1 MRKNIKRILSLTL
14 ALTMFLQGIN
24 PTVIFAMGEEL
35 VNSVLESSEI
45 DESEINGTSEDEIS
59 DNLDVIENEISEVVE
74 DERLR
79 NFMPTSEEVD
89 ELSGYIE
96 IYTASDLQSIRSNLT
111 GNFKLMNDIDLEDVA
126 WTAIGSSY
134 TPFKGKLNGQ
144 GFKIKN
150 LRLNSNTN
158 DQGFFGYANG
168 AKISN
173 LILENASVDTAANYW
188 NNTGALL
195 GVAVNYT
202 LIENCAVV
210 GGVVRNIYRY
220 ASGMVGQLVNSTIS
234 KSYTMNAV
242 DGKQYVGGLAGYI
255 SGNSKIID
263 SYSRSFVGGN
273 AGQTYGITPADAPAI
288 VENVYFA
295 GSLVNGDNAITNGE
309 MKNCFYDIDK
319 VRVPNPEGTG
329 KTFDEIQ
336 SEGTFDDWDFSNIWI
351 IDESY
356 PYPHLQETPV
366 IKAEGTIDNPREI
379 KTVTDLKSIAGEPR
393 IAYILM
399 NDIDLE
405 GNYMV
410 CDRNFR

>member
-144 GFKIKN
+144 GFIIKN
-150 LRLNSNTN
+150 LSMRVDDSN
-158 DQGFFGYANG
+158 QGLFGYANG
-168 AKISN
+168 ATISN
-173 LILENASVDTAANYW
+173 LILENANVNIPGSWKGYI
-188 NNTGALL
+188 GALL
-195 GVAVNYT
+195 GHATSN
-202 LIENCAVV
+202 
-210 GGVVRNIYRY
+210 
-220 ASGMVGQLVNSTIS
+220 
-234 KSYTMNAV
+234 
-242 DGKQYVGGLAGYI
+242 
-255 SGNSKIID
+255 
-263 SYSRSFVGGN
+263 
-273 AGQTYGITPADAPAI
+273 
-288 VENVYFA
+288 
-295 GSLVNGDNAITNGE
+295 
-309 MKNCFYDIDK
+309 
-319 VRVPNPEGTG
+319 
-329 KTFDEIQ
+329 TFD
-336 SEGTFDDWDFSNIWI
+336 GF
-351 IDESY
+351 
-356 PYPHLQETPV
+356 V
-366 IKAEGTIDNPREI
+366 K
-379 KTVTDLKSIAGEPR
+379 
-393 IAYILM
+393 
-399 NDIDLE
+399 
-405 GNYMV
+405 
-410 CDRNFR
+410 